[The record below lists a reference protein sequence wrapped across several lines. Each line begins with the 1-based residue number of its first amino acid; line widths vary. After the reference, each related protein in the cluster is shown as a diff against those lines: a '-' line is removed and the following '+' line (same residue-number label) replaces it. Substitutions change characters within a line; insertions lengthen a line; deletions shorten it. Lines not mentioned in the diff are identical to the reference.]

1 MKKIIGIVLAGMVF
15 LALGSLQAAE
25 HITVKG
31 SDTMVILAQKWAET
45 YMKVHKD
52 VTIMVTGGGSGTG
65 IAALINGTTTLAN
78 SSRPIKPKE
87 IKDAKAN
94 NIAPVENKVAMDA
107 LAVIVNAQNPVN
119 ELSMNQLG
127 AIYTGRIS
135 NWKEVGGPDHR
146 IMRYSRESNS
156 GTYLFFK
163 EHVLLDKDYAP
174 DCQNMPGTSAV
185 AEAVSKDSWGIGYGG
200 VAYFAKRKELKV
212 LRIKKDDTS
221 EGVSP
226 LKQDGTVDFE
236 AVWKTEYPVARY
248 LYCYSIGKPSGKV
261 QEYLNWVLGKE
272 GQTIVEE
279 IGYVPLKQMK

>member
-1 MKKIIGIVLAGMVF
+1 MKKLF
-15 LALGSLQAAE
+15 SLLLVGVILLFCGLSLAAE

-45 YMKVHKD
+45 YMKAHKD

-94 NIAPVENKVAMDA
+94 SIEPMEYKVAMDA

-127 AIYTGRIS
+127 AIYTGKIN
-135 NWKEVGGPDHR
+135 NWKEVGGPDQR

-156 GTYLFFK
+156 GTYVFFK
-163 EHVLLDKDYAP
+163 EHVMQDKDYAP

-200 VAYFAKRKELKV
+200 VAYFAKMKELKI
-212 LRIKKDDTS
+212 LRVKKDNTS
-221 EGVSP
+221 KGVSP

-248 LYCYSIGKPSGKV
+248 LYCYSAGKPSAKV
-261 QEYLNWVLGKE
+261 QEYLNWVLSKE
-272 GQTIVEE
+272 GQSIVEE
-279 IGYVPLKQMK
+279 IGYVPLSK

>member
-1 MKKIIGIVLAGMVF
+1 MKKLISLLLVSATL
-15 LALGSLQAAE
+15 LLCGSSRAAE

-45 YMKVHKD
+45 YMKAHKD
-52 VTIMVTGGGSGTG
+52 VTVMVTGGGSGTG

-78 SSRPIKPKE
+78 CSRPIKPKE
-87 IKDAKAN
+87 TKDAMAN
-94 NIAPVENKVAMDA
+94 NITPVEYKVAMDA

-156 GTYLFFK
+156 GTYVFFK
-163 EHVLLDKDYAP
+163 EHVMQDKDYAP

-200 VAYFAKRKELKV
+200 VAYFAKMKELRI
-212 LRIKKDDTS
+212 LRVKKDNTS
-221 EGVSP
+221 KGVSP

-248 LYCYSIGKPSGKV
+248 LYCYSAGKPSAKV
-261 QEYLNWVLGKE
+261 QEYLNWILSKE

-279 IGYVPLKQMK
+279 IGYVPLNK